1 MNNEYSE
8 QHTLRFIETLNDI
21 YDLQKRIKVCDASQT
36 DVDLYDG
43 KEMVKWNY
51 ERLDSYKNNL
61 VHYVCHGLSRNV

>member
-43 KEMVKWNY
+43 EELVTWNY
-51 ERLDSYKNNL
+51 GRLVSYKTTL
-61 VHYVCHGLSRNV
+61 KRLTDPVFVLL